1 MGDFRGFF
9 LSSNNRGIFPEKY
22 INWASYKSTPN
33 SVSELDSYVNTNN
46 KLIRKV
52 AKNTRSKI
60 EFNTIPINDVEL
72 AEIWEWLKG
81 NMSNTLEKKLNIIAW
96 NEQDHEYQNY
106 EVYVPDISYVAKR
119 HDANHIYYE
128 SVRFA
133 FISYAN
139 GTTAF
144 SSNAVS

>member
-1 MGDFRGFF
+1 MGTFRGHFIT
-9 LSSNNRGIFPEKY
+9 SSLGGVFPEKY

-46 KLIRKV
+46 ELVRKV

-60 EFNTIPINDVEL
+60 EFNTIPINDTEL
-72 AEIWEWLKG
+72 EEIWAWIRA
-81 NMSNTLEKKLNIIAW
+81 NMVNSYEKKLNIIAW
-96 NEQDHEYQNY
+96 NEQDHEYQQY
-106 EVYVPDISYVAKR
+106 TVYVPDISYTAKR

-133 FISYAN
+133 FITYKN
-139 GTTAF
+139 GIPITTTT
-144 SSNAVS
+144 